1 MQACLQDVLIIYTVR
16 FFYFILLIV
25 CLLVYCFTTG
35 VLLQSDVQNRDTT
48 FGALLFKLMK
58 RL

>member
-1 MQACLQDVLIIYTVR
+1 MQACLQDVLIIYAVR
-16 FFYFILLIV
+16 FFNFILLIV

>member
-1 MQACLQDVLIIYTVR
+1 MQACLQDVLIIYAVR

-48 FGALLFKLMK
+48 FGALLFELMK

>member
-1 MQACLQDVLIIYTVR
+1 MQACLQDVLIIYAVR

-35 VLLQSDVQNRDTT
+35 VLLQSDIQNRDTT

>member
-1 MQACLQDVLIIYTVR
+1 MQACLQDVLIIYAVR

-25 CLLVYCFTTG
+25 SLLVYCFTTG

>member
-1 MQACLQDVLIIYTVR
+1 MQACLQDVLIIYAVR

-25 CLLVYCFTTG
+25 CLLVYCFTAG

>member
-1 MQACLQDVLIIYTVR
+1 MQACLQDVLIIYAVR

>member
-1 MQACLQDVLIIYTVR
+1 MQACLQDVLIIYAVR

-48 FGALLFKLMK
+48 FGALLFKVMK